1 MEKALWRNKKDE
13 LDSGLVSDVTPFSLY
28 PCLYF
33 QERRC
38 TDIKKKVDE
47 WQFFR
52 KLSGHVAYNK
62 KCLHCK
68 RKCKQSYRVEIL
80 RCLLFDKR

>member
-1 MEKALWRNKKDE
+1 MALWRNRWYE
-13 LDSGLVSDVTPFSLY
+13 LGERLVSDVTPFSLY

-33 QERRC
+33 LRKED

-52 KLSGHVAYNK
+52 KPSGHVAYNK

-68 RKCKQSYRVEIL
+68 RKCKQSYRVEII
-80 RCLLFDKR
+80 RCPLFEKR